1 MNNRIIKWIVIGG
14 IVAIFILMGY
24 NVYTN
29 CNKFFEVNVIHCV
42 NTIVVIGVSFFIVQ
56 RQTDKRKQKDI
67 FISLLE
73 ALKNL
78 VDDERSYNFNGVEKE
93 NMLMRMREITLKVE
107 VIGRYSKLFKI
118 EDESR
123 FLSEKLDEYVN
134 IIDNHSTDMKLLCQ
148 LHKELKRPLN
158 LMSGKIFDIMLN
170 LYK

>member
-1 MNNRIIKWIVIGG
+1 MKDKNIGRIVVGG
-14 IVAIFILMGY
+14 IVAIFILMVY
-24 NVYTN
+24 NVCTN
-29 CNKFFEVNVIHCV
+29 CDKFFEVNVINCI

-78 VDDERSYNFNGVEKE
+78 VDDEKSYNFIGVEKE

-107 VIGRYSKLFKI
+107 VIERYSEHFKI
-118 EDESR
+118 EEESR
-123 FLSEKLDEYVN
+123 FLSEKLEEYVD
-134 IIDNHSTDMKLLCQ
+134 IIDNHSTDMNLLCQ